1 MPCSNESQGH
11 NNNFIFENSIVF
23 RHLNDTLIFYQLN
36 IKFQSKKGITVSYH
50 IELRELIRGHMYV
63 SEVVIYN

>member
-50 IELRELIRGHMYV
+50 IEFRELIRGRMYV
-63 SEVVIYN
+63 SEVVI